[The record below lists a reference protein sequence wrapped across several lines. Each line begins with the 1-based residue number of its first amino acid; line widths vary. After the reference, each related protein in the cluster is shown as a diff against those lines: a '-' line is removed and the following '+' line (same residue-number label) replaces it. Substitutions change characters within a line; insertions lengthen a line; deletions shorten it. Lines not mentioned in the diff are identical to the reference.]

1 MVADICLDFNR
12 EEIDGIVK
20 CFLDK
25 LSKDKTLSTVSS
37 RNEENLTAGLHT
49 QDLER
54 CLRSNLSRLIN
65 VLDVTDLDE
74 RVSAV
79 KRILDTRWYAI
90 KIYKK
95 ERIIDKRDWV
105 LLMNNLKE
113 AKKMHAY
120 TTIGDNKNFLNEFYG
135 RLREYLI

>member
-1 MVADICLDFNR
+1 M
-12 EEIDGIVK
+12 
-20 CFLDK
+20 
-25 LSKDKTLSTVSS
+25 
-37 RNEENLTAGLHT
+37 
-49 QDLER
+49 
-54 CLRSNLSRLIN
+54 
-65 VLDVTDLDE
+65 LDVTDLDE

-135 RLREYLI
+135 RLREYVI